1 MKETVR
7 YDTWNVHEGC
17 IETHHREPTR
27 DGQDQERRALQ
38 KAYIEHGSKNS
49 TYALWTNV
57 ATSAFLLGDIR
68 RSRQTRDGHVIA
80 NGRLLHRSF
89 LNLSTLNVR
98 KVIRNLNF
106 FFFYIF
112 HRVSMLH
119 YSNIRIFYYSWK
131 RNCFPEFKIFILPL
145 ASYLR
150 VWNIYLLHIF
160 RLLIVSYSF
169 LPEICNAATCLGILH
184 KRYHPCRTVSGD
196 PC

>member
-38 KAYIEHGSKNS
+38 KAYIKHGSKNS

-89 LNLSTLNVR
+89 LNLSILNVR

-106 FFFYIF
+106 FFFKFSTVFQCFIIQISGSFIIHGKETAFRNLKYLSYRSPLILEFEIF
-112 HRVSMLH
+112 
-119 YSNIRIFYYSWK
+119 IFYT
-131 RNCFPEFKIFILPL
+131 
-145 ASYLR
+145 
-150 VWNIYLLHIF
+150 
-160 RLLIVSYSF
+160 SF
-169 LPEICNAATCLGILH
+169 GFL
-184 KRYHPCRTVSGD
+184 
-196 PC
+196 